1 MNMLHAILI
10 DDERHCCETL
20 RFLLEKHPG
29 RVQVA
34 AVFQSPAK
42 ALAYL
47 RKNSCD
53 ILFLDIEMPGMN
65 GFQLL
70 EELGDV
76 QGDVIFT
83 TAYDRFAVKA
93 FKVNAIDYLLKPVQE
108 DELLAALDKVEAR
121 RSGTMDA
128 LPALEERMRQMM
140 QELQGQGR
148 GSARIAFST
157 VHGLDL
163 VDADEIICCQSE
175 SNYTRVHLT
184 GDRRILVS
192 KTLREV
198 EELLPDDRFLRVH
211 HSYVANLDHV
221 QKYLRG
227 DGGTLVMAN
236 GMEVKVSRNRKD
248 VVMERLG
255 G

>member
-1 MNMLHAILI
+1 MLHAVIV

-20 RFLLEKHPG
+20 AILLGRHTG
-29 RVQVA
+29 RVQVDA
-34 AVFQSPAK
+34 TFQDPAK
-42 ALAYL
+42 ALVQL
-47 RKNSCD
+47 SKQPCD
-53 ILFLDIEMPGMN
+53 VLFLDIEMPGMN

-76 QGDVIFT
+76 PCQVIFT

-108 DELLAALDKVEAR
+108 DELMAALDKVVAQCN
-121 RSGTMDA
+121 STVDN
-128 LPALEERMRQMM
+128 LPALEERLRQLMRD
-140 QELQGQGR
+140 LQGPARKGQ
-148 GSARIAFST
+148 RIAFST

-163 VDADEIICCQSE
+163 VEADDIICCQSE

-184 GDRRILVS
+184 GDRRMLVS

-198 EELLPDDRFLRVH
+198 EEQLPTDRFLRVH
-211 HSYVANLDHV
+211 HSYVAHMDHV

-227 DGGTLVMAN
+227 DGGILVMDN
-236 GMEVKVSRNRKD
+236 GMEVKVSRNRKE
-248 VVMERLG
+248 VVVERLG